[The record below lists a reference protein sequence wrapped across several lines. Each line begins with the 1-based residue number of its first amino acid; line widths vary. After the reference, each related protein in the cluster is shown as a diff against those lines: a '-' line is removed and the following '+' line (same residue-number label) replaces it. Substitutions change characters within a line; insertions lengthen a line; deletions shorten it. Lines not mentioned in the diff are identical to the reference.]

1 MCSYIFA
8 HFVSMFI
15 YLYSFPLLS
24 LENIFQYFSMYDIML
39 VHTSMPNC
47 FIARNTYIQMQS
59 AKLIIVLSSMIQI
72 FMPLRTVE
80 MNAPQKL
87 DKGVDKGGGRGRTA
101 LPDTSS
107 SISKRNKNKRN
118 DFKTNDSIIDND
130 LDCTLTKVIYF
141 NRNLDK

>member
-1 MCSYIFA
+1 M
-8 HFVSMFI
+8 HR
-15 YLYSFPLLS
+15 
-24 LENIFQYFSMYDIML
+24 
-39 VHTSMPNC
+39 
-47 FIARNTYIQMQS
+47 RN
-59 AKLIIVLSSMIQI
+59 LIKELIK
-72 FMPLRTVE
+72 E
-80 MNAPQKL
+80 
-87 DKGVDKGGGRGRTA
+87 GGGRTA